1 MQVSG
6 LQNGLCD
13 TTTCHQKNILKLPS
27 LHPAYMVSLL
37 YCIIFLEEINSCLKE
52 VGLAVISVFGPGMII
67 RVGVQ
72 RKTKQQ
78 DRKKQMVFNKHWTD
92 SV

>member
-1 MQVSG
+1 M
-6 LQNGLCD
+6 
-13 TTTCHQKNILKLPS
+13 LKLSS
-27 LHPAYMVSLL
+27 LCPVWSLYSIAL
-37 YCIIFLEEINSCLKE
+37 FFLEEINSCLKE
-52 VGLAVISVFGPGMII
+52 VGLAVISVSGPGLIG
-67 RVGVQ
+67 RNGAQ